1 MAYGFGY
8 LSTNFSQNSKLISQ
22 GVLVL
27 FCKFLMLSIEMN
39 TNGAKFILEK
49 IFIFLTKNLFG
60 ANTLSMPQQYAI
72 IFIRD

>member
-1 MAYGFGY
+1 MD
-8 LSTNFSQNSKLISQ
+8 
-22 GVLVL
+22 
-27 FCKFLMLSIEMN
+27 

-60 ANTLSMPQQYAI
+60 ANTLNMPQQYAI